1 MAERREGSTRW
12 RDIARESLA
21 QPLPRERIDSLPP
34 CGSSSCALDLSGLS
48 LRFAGLNRSLLAA
61 LRGRFPAFLKDPSS
75 VQRPLDV
82 SVHRDP
88 TEYYV
93 QPERRRPEGY
103 YRLRIVHA
111 GGIILLVTYSLS
123 AWIDVA
129 ASRGGIALG
138 TGEFDPPE
146 RALEN
151 FCRVATAWLAVER
164 GGFLIHGA
172 SIVREGRGY
181 VFFGKSASG
190 KSTLARL
197 STEGRVVSDDLTL
210 VLPGPAGLSVAGTP
224 FRGTYREGGAV
235 VGMYPL
241 AGMFRLVQDTG
252 TFVEKPREALALA
265 EFIANLPF
273 VNDAL
278 HEYPGLLERLGRA
291 AARVPLLFLHF
302 EAKPGFWEAVDAS
315 LPGGGASRP

>member
-21 QPLPRERIDSLPP
+21 QPLPRERIDTLPSF
-34 CGSSSCALDLSGLS
+34 GEASCALDFSGLS
-48 LRFAGLNRSLLAA
+48 LRFTGLNRTLLEAVRA
-61 LRGRFPAFLKDPSS
+61 RFPAFLNDPSA
-75 VQRPLDV
+75 VQAPLDV
-82 SVHRDP
+82 SVHRDA

-93 QPERRRPEGY
+93 QPERTRSEGY

-111 GGIILLVTYSLS
+111 GGIILLVTYSMS

-129 ASRGGIALG
+129 ASKGGIALG
-138 TGEFDPPE
+138 SGEFDPPE

-197 STEGRVVSDDLTL
+197 NTEGEVVSDDLTL
-210 VLPGPAGLSVAGTP
+210 VLPGSTGLSVAGTP
-224 FRGTYREGGAV
+224 FRGTYREGRAV
-235 VGMYPL
+235 VGTYPL
-241 AGMFRLVQDTG
+241 AGMFRLVQDRK
-252 TFVEKPREALALA
+252 TFVEKPQQILALA
-265 EFIANLPF
+265 EFVANLPF

-278 HEYPGLLERLGRA
+278 HEYPGLLDRIQQA
-291 AARVPLLFLHF
+291 AGRVPLLFLHF

-315 LPGGGASRP
+315 LPGRGTSRP